1 MTDDGPKKPG
11 ILDPWRKVEP
21 LRQAPPRPQP
31 PSDKI
36 DIQDVDKDADLRIPG
51 RYVIRSRHACFDV
64 TSHRVVKPGD
74 AVGVLAGLPDR
85 GWARWRQSR
94 GRSRV
99 PSIGVRHEDYA
110 WNVPADDDEDGQP
123 ASQLAGGAARLW
135 FSEKPLAEGM
145 LVLARILR
153 EPAAAHVL
161 HKHGVTVMIAV

>member
-1 MTDDGPKKPG
+1 VTDGGPKKPG

-64 TSHRVVKPGD
+64 TSHRVVNPGD
-74 AVGVLAGLPDR
+74 AVGVLAACLIELSAVAPV
-85 GWARWRQSR
+85 ARALA
-94 GRSRV
+94 GAG
-99 PSIGVRHEDYA
+99 IGVRHGDYA